1 MHSAPAV
8 SYPVGRSHF
17 QGCLL
22 GGTVLIGVLA
32 GMLWFYVSGLAGWR
46 LGLYAITL
54 VGTGALAIQAWRRTP
69 GGVLRWDGQV
79 WRWTTEAASV
89 CGVLTV
95 HLDFQFCLL
104 LSLRTDAGVR
114 LALWPQRQTDT
125 VHWHALRC
133 AVFSHQRKVAVL
145 AAPPGA
151 DLGGQSS

>member
-22 GGTVLIGVLA
+22 GGSVLIGVLA

-54 VGTGALAIQAWRRTP
+54 VGTGALAIQTWRRTP
-69 GGVLRWDGQV
+69 GGVLRWDGQA
-79 WRWTTEAASV
+79 WRWTTDAASV
-89 CGVLTV
+89 NGVLTV

-104 LSLRTDAGVR
+104 LSLQTDAGVR
-114 LALWPQRQTDT
+114 LALWPQRQTDAA
-125 VHWHALRC
+125 HWHALRC

-145 AAPPGA
+145 ATLPGA
-151 DLGGQSS
+151 DFGGQSS